1 MSTLPSDILAH
12 QIAYYRARASEY
24 DEWFLRTGRY
34 DQGSVWN
41 AQWFREVAD
50 LEAIRSSFHPAG
62 DALELA
68 CGTGWWTE
76 RLVRTAT
83 TLTAVDVA
91 PEVVQLN
98 RRRLVPHPVT
108 YLQADLFTWEPPQR
122 YDVVFFSFWLSH
134 IPPDRFAGFWDV
146 VARALRPGGRIFFI
160 DAYQS
165 ERAEAADQRASL
177 LSQRELNDGRQFE
190 IIKIFYQPAELQQR
204 LHALGWHVTVDRT
217 AQHFLYGA
225 GHR

>member
-1 MSTLPSDILAH
+1 
-12 QIAYYRARASEY
+12 
-24 DEWFLRTGRY
+24 
-34 DQGSVWN
+34 V
-41 AQWFREVAD
+41 
-50 LEAIRSSFHPAG
+50 G
-62 DALELA
+62 DVLELA

-76 RLVRTAT
+76 RLARTAT

-91 PEVVQLN
+91 PEVLNLN
-98 RRRLVPHPVT
+98 RRRLASQPVT

-134 IPPDRFAGFWDV
+134 VPPHRFAGFWDV
-146 VARALRPGGRIFFI
+146 VARALRPDGRIFFI
-160 DAYQS
+160 DSYQS

-177 LSQRELNDGRQFE
+177 LSQRALNDGQQFE
-190 IIKIFYQPAELQQR
+190 IIKIFYQPTELQQR